1 MSGRLLALAFAL
13 GWLSACAGQER
24 GDRVNSSATIAQG
37 TTGES
42 EGGIGGTGAP
52 SRERLLVDID
62 EKEGGIGGT
71 GIFGTVTGFGSIIVN
86 GQTIDIS
93 DAAKASE
100 KSLVGRDLPLA
111 MGSTVIVEAKSDGVD
126 WVADRVSLFLP
137 IVGPVTAVDREAGAV
152 AIMGTP
158 VLLGADTALIDRR
171 GYVDGKVIGINLI
184 EPGDRLAVSGIWNG
198 GEVIASRIDRLE
210 NEGPHGLRG
219 LLLKV
224 GRTAAIGGTLLDDA
238 CCERLEAPAYVSV
251 VGAFADGRLHVD
263 RADAGSTLLFSKE
276 IDRLIVEAYLVR
288 DPDGVGFH
296 LSGFGIPADQSSSV
310 NAMPGVRSLF
320 IGAYGDAF
328 RIQQSMALPGDRSAR
343 INLLYSLDD
352 LAEPD

>member
-1 MSGRLLALAFAL
+1 MSGRLLILAFAL
-13 GWLSACAGQER
+13 CWLSACAGQER
-24 GDRVNSSATIAQG
+24 IDRVNSSANIAQG
-37 TTGES
+37 TTSGS

-52 SRERLLVDID
+52 SRERQFVDID

-93 DAAKASE
+93 DAAASSE
-100 KSLVGRDLPLA
+100 ESLVGRDLPLA
-111 MGSTVIVEAKSDGVD
+111 MGSTVIVEAKSEGEG

-152 AIMGTP
+152 AVMGTP
-158 VLLGADTALIDRR
+158 VLLSADTALVDRR
-171 GYVDGKVIGINLI
+171 GYVDGKVIDINLI

-198 GEVIASRIDRLE
+198 GELIASRIDRLE
-210 NEGPHGLRG
+210 NEGPHSLSG

-224 GRTAAIGGTLLDDA
+224 GRTAAVGGTLLDDV
-238 CCERLEAPAYVSV
+238 CCEQLEAPAYVSV
-251 VGAFADGRLHVD
+251 VGAFMEGRFHVD
-263 RADAGSTLLFSKE
+263 RADAGSSLLFSSE
-276 IDRLIVEAYLVR
+276 VDRLIVEAYLAR

-310 NAMPGVRSLF
+310 NAMPGARSLF

-328 RIQQSMALPGDRSAR
+328 RIQQSVALPDDRPAR
-343 INLLYSLDD
+343 INLLDSLDD
-352 LAEPD
+352 FSELD